1 MKTIKSS
8 LVATAVI
15 ATLAAPAFAADVT
28 IYGRAHL
35 SADHLDNGDD
45 SAIKVSSNSSRLGFK
60 ASTKLE
66 NGLEALVQV
75 EQEVFFNDG
84 SGSWTS
90 RDSFVG
96 LKGDFG
102 LVRLGKFDT
111 PHKIIRSRT
120 DMFGDRVGDA
130 RNITRQAGAFDERFN
145 QSIHYQSPSFNGV
158 TFDFVYSAETAQST
172 EASNDTNQIST
183 SVTYTAKGLY
193 LAAAY
198 ESRGDFALID
208 GELKDSK
215 SLRLGAYY
223 DISSAFRVAALYQS
237 ISDVAGGDRD
247 VYGIGASYKMGEYTL
262 RGQYY
267 VAGDNDTDDTGAG
280 MLAVGI
286 DRSLGKDLTLYA
298 VYGITSNDDN
308 AAFNIAHQARSSR
321 LGPVVGEDISGLSLG
336 IIYNF

>member
-1 MKTIKSS
+1 MKVIKTG
-8 LVATAVI
+8 LVASAV
-15 ATLAAPAFAADVT
+15 LAVLAVPAMAADVT

-66 NGLEALVQV
+66 NGLEALVQI
-75 EQEVFFNDG
+75 EQEVRIDNG
-84 SGSWTS
+84 SGTWTS

-102 LVRLGKFDT
+102 LVRVGKFDT
-111 PHKIIRSRT
+111 PHKKIRSST
-120 DMFGDRVGDA
+120 DMFGDRLGDA
-130 RNITRQAGAFDERFN
+130 RNITRKAGAFDERFD
-145 QSIHYQSPSFNGV
+145 QSIHYQSPAFNNV
-158 TFDFVYSAETAQST
+158 TFDFVYST
-172 EASNDTNQIST
+172 ERGQTQDADNDTNQIST
-183 SVTYTAKGLY
+183 SVTYSVKGLY

-198 ESRGDFALID
+198 ETRGDFATID

-223 DISSAFRVAALYQS
+223 DINSAFRVAALYQT
-237 ISDVAGGDRD
+237 ISDIAGGDRD
-247 VYGIGASYKMGEYTL
+247 VYGIGASYKAGEYTF

-267 VAGDNDTDDTGAG
+267 VAGDNDTDDSGAG
-280 MLAVGI
+280 MLAVGV
-286 DRSLGKDLTLYA
+286 DRSFGKDLTLYA

-308 AAFNIAHQARSSR
+308 ANFNVSQQARSAY
-321 LGPVVGEDISGLSLG
+321 LTPVVGEDISGLSLG

>member
-1 MKTIKSS
+1 MKTIKFG
-8 LVATAVI
+8 LVAAAVL
-15 ATLAAPAFAADVT
+15 ATLAVPAMAADVT
-28 IYGRAHL
+28 VYGRAHL

-75 EQEVFFNDG
+75 EQEIRIDNG
-84 SGSWTS
+84 SGTWTS

-102 LVRLGKFDT
+102 LVRIGKFDT
-111 PHKIIRSRT
+111 PHKIIRSST
-120 DMFGDRVGDA
+120 DMFGDRLGDA
-130 RNITRQAGAFDERFN
+130 RNITRGAGAFDERFD
-145 QSIHYQSPSFNGV
+145 QSIHYRSPSFSGV
-158 TFDFVYSAETAQST
+158 TFDFVYSAERVSSATAD
-172 EASNDTNQIST
+172 NDTNQIST
-183 SVTYTAKGLY
+183 SVTYSAKGVY

-198 ESRGDFALID
+198 ESRADLVTIN
-208 GELKDSK
+208 GELKDSS

-223 DISSAFRVAALYQS
+223 DITSAFRVAALYQS
-237 ISDVAGGDRD
+237 LSDIAGGDRD

-267 VAGDNDTDDTGAG
+267 IAGDNDSDDSGAG

-308 AAFNIAHQARSSR
+308 ARFNVSQQARSAS
-321 LGPVVGEDISGLSLG
+321 LTPVLGEDISGLSLG